1 MIEEKIEALTSEG
14 RQLGCPSR
22 GVEKTIM
29 TITLI
34 MQDSEPIY
42 YERRREKSD
51 VDCVGIAKVC
61 RLGVCGDEAE
71 GLEVPRRSLLMY
83 I

>member
-1 MIEEKIEALTSEG
+1 
-14 RQLGCPSR
+14 
-22 GVEKTIM
+22 M

-34 MQDSEPIY
+34 MQDSGLKY
-42 YERRREKSD
+42 YERRREKSG
-51 VDCVGIAKVC
+51 VDSVGIAKVC